1 MKKTI
6 SFSFDSAALVKRL
19 LAAAPA
25 RAREVL
31 ARRCGLGTIPVRE
44 TLEAI
49 GDRSSIPRERVRQIE
64 AAGLNAIRVNKVFKE
79 AAAAFE
85 EIATDIH
92 SLGAFVHEEMLLTA
106 LGKNEKPVNR
116 FRCVPLLDSTIVR

>member
-31 ARRCGLGTIPVRE
+31 VRRFGLGTIPVRE

-49 GDRSSIPRERVRQIE
+49 GDRSSITRERVRQIE
-64 AAGLNAIRVNKVFKE
+64 AAGLDAIRASKAFKE
-79 AAAAFE
+79 AASAFE
-85 EIATDIH
+85 EIAQYIH
-92 SLGAFVHEEMLLTA
+92 SLGAIVPEETLLSS
-106 LGKNEKPVNR
+106 LGKDE
-116 FRCVPLLDSTIVR
+116 